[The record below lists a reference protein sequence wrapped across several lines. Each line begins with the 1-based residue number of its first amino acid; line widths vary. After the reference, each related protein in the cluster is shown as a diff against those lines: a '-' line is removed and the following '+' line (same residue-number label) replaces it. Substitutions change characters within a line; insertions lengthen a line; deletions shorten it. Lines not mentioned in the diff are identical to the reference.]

1 MKCSLSRFKKFF
13 INDRNIFSLNLLSS
27 IYEIPSLKEH
37 TNKYIAK
44 HDIDLVLSTLLYK
57 NAQENNNKME
67 MMNTKEEEE
76 TIATNIEKYINNDK
90 LVKLPVSVLYR
101 ILNHPKLNAISEDQ
115 INRFLFK
122 CLEEHKKAASVLFL
136 NERLKYF
143 E

>member
-1 MKCSLSRFKKFF
+1 MILILRMNIEAYLYSYKNDIEIPYELLEDDNSSIEMFIKSIQNKKFF

-90 LVKLPVSVLYR
+90 LV
-101 ILNHPKLNAISEDQ
+101 
-115 INRFLFK
+115 
-122 CLEEHKKAASVLFL
+122 
-136 NERLKYF
+136 
-143 E
+143 